1 MNEPHLDALVVG
13 AGFGGLYQLY
23 SLLKLGMKVR
33 AIEKAQGVGG
43 VWFWNDYPGATTDTA
58 SYLFRYSWDKE
69 DLQSYPW
76 PNNYLSRD
84 EVIGYL
90 NHIVDKH
97 HLRQHIRFSIEMVA
111 ADWSEA
117 AGKWHVQTD
126 QGEVITA
133 TYLFTAMGVHT
144 RQNIPDIPGMDTFR
158 GPLMHT
164 ASWDN
169 NVDIVGRRVGVIG
182 CGSSGIQISN
192 AIAPRIAE
200 LHCFIRHPQFSVPLR
215 FRPVS
220 SAERSD
226 INARYNNIH
235 AAQLLSKMAL
245 DIEEADTKTMSV
257 TEEER
262 QRTFEALWRDGNS
275 FRFIHG
281 GFGDLTQN
289 AEANEEACK
298 FLRAKIRNIVKD
310 PAKADILT
318 SKELFV
324 RRPLCDQGWYEKFN
338 QDNVFAIDIQKT
350 PIIAIEENGIR
361 TSDGQIHELDIIVL
375 ATGFQS
381 SGGSY
386 KTVRDGIKGRGGV
399 SLSDHWAEEIKT
411 FLGIFIHS
419 FPNLF
424 MINGPQGPFSIAP
437 VTIET
442 EVEFI
447 TEMISYLRETHRI
460 DAVVECTPE
469 EETKWVELCGRS
481 ADTETLV
488 NTVSSWLTGTNIA
501 GAKPST
507 IFFYSGLK
515 QYRSHLHEVK
525 DAGYGVLL
533 GRTTRRVAVNYTS
546 FNPV

>member
-1 MNEPHLDALVVG
+1 MNRLHLDALVVG
-13 AGFGGLYQLY
+13 AGFGGIYQLY
-23 SLLKLGMKVR
+23 SLLNLGLHVKV
-33 AIEKAQGVGG
+33 IEKAQGVGG
-43 VWFWNDYPGATTDTA
+43 VWFWNNYPGATTDTE
-58 SYLFRYSWDKE
+58 SYLYRYSWDKE

-90 NHIVDKH
+90 NHVVDKH
-97 HLRQHIRFSIEMVA
+97 RLRQHICFSTEMVA

-117 AGKWHVQTD
+117 DGKWHVRTN
-126 QGEVITA
+126 QGEVITV

-144 RQNIPDIPGMDTFR
+144 RQNVPEIPGMGTFQ

-169 NVDIVGRRVGVIG
+169 NVDVAGKRVGVIG

-192 AIAPRIAE
+192 AIAPRVAE

-215 FRPVS
+215 FRPVP

-226 INARYNNIH
+226 INARYNDIH

-245 DIEEADTKTMSV
+245 GIEEPDTKTMSV
-257 TEEER
+257 TAEER
-262 QRTFEALWRDGNS
+262 RQTFESLWRDGNS
-275 FRFIHG
+275 FRFTYG
-281 GFGDLTQN
+281 GFGDLTHN
-289 AEANEEACK
+289 VEANEEACK
-298 FLRAKIRNIVKD
+298 FLRAKIRSIVKD
-310 PAKADILT
+310 PAKAEILT
-318 SKELFV
+318 PKELFV
-324 RRPLCDQGWYEKFN
+324 RRPPCDQGWYEKFN
-338 QDNVFAIDIQKT
+338 QNNVFAVDIQKT
-350 PIIAIEENGIR
+350 PITAIEENGIR
-361 TSDGQIHELDIIVL
+361 TSDGTMHELDIIVL

-381 SGGSY
+381 NGGSY

-399 SLSDHWAEEIKT
+399 SLSDHWAEGIKT

-424 MINGPQGPFSIAP
+424 MINGPQGPFNIAP

-447 TEMISYLRETHRI
+447 SEMLSYLQETHRMG
-460 DAVVECTPE
+460 AVVKCTLE
-469 EETKWVELCGRS
+469 DETEWVELCGRS
-481 ADTETLV
+481 ANTETLV
-488 NTVSSWLTGTNIA
+488 NTVSSWLTGTNVA
-501 GAKPST
+501 GTKPST

-515 QYRSHLHEVK
+515 QYRTHLQEVK
-525 DAGYGVLL
+525 DARYRALV
-533 GRTTRRVAVNYTS
+533 
-546 FNPV
+546 